1 MNRID
6 AVFAELRSRGGKAL
20 IPFLSAGDPD
30 ITATPVLAQALID
43 AGADLLEIGFP
54 YSDPIAD
61 GPVIQASYTRALDRG
76 LHLNDVFAAARQ
88 IADRNPR
95 VPLAAMTSYS
105 LVFRRGPETFV
116 RQAVEAGFAGAIVPD
131 LPVEE
136 ADGFAALCRRH
147 DFKHVEL
154 IAPTTTPERA
164 RRILQTSTGF
174 LYCVSIAG
182 VTGVRTGVPPELLDR
197 LAWLRTQTDLPL
209 CVGFGISTPEHVR
222 TLRDH
227 ADGVIVGSAFVRQLE
242 KPGTRDE
249 LCDRLTHLARSL
261 AAAMKK

>member
-6 AVFAELRSRGGKAL
+6 AVFTELRARGGKAL
-20 IPFLSAGDPD
+20 MPFLSAGDPD
-30 ITATPVLAQALID
+30 IATTPALAQALID

-76 LHLNDVFAAARQ
+76 LHLDDVFAAARQ
-88 IADRNPR
+88 IADRNPP
-95 VPLAAMTSYS
+95 VPLVAMTSYS

-136 ADGFAALCRRH
+136 AEGLAALCRRH

-154 IAPTTTPERA
+154 VTPTTTPERA
-164 RRILQTSTGF
+164 RRILKTSTGF
-174 LYCVSIAG
+174 VYCVSSSG
-182 VTGVRTGVPPELLDR
+182 VTGERTRLPPELLDQ

-209 CVGFGISTPEHVR
+209 CVGFGISTADHVR
-222 TLRDH
+222 MLRDH

-242 KPGTRDE
+242 KPGTRAE
-249 LCDRLTHLARSL
+249 LCDRLTRLVWTLSEAL
-261 AAAMKK
+261 KK